1 LIDWLYNLMIVL
13 IAAIWIAQLRG
24 KPLLRRRPISP
35 RAKVLVGVALWLMFI
50 LSATLFVANY
60 AYLERSHDVDDA
72 VQAAVDGFL
81 DGTNPYESPIVP
93 RFAEM
98 GHFAII
104 GGTGD
109 GTIEW
114 AYGPYNYLP
123 VDLLVY
129 SAAFL
134 LLGGLGSPGW
144 FVAANVIFTVASFY
158 ILNRMLRLKWTTLAP
173 LAGCAAVLLAFDNSS
188 LTLMLMVSAMYLWKT
203 SEFAPRQLS
212 IIMLGLATLTKVFA
226 VIPLAVL
233 VLYDLQEG
241 IGKRDRRLLLQSA
254 AAVAACAVI
263 AIVMIVPF
271 GLSNVL
277 DSTVFIYSSG
287 EVREDR
293 PMGGTI
299 LSELIPDSPYYS
311 LITLVTIAGTLL
323 AGLKFKSKHDRVI
336 LVALAFL
343 LVSVKSTLAPFTV
356 PLLYL
361 VLRADEAHRAEPDED
376 VKKR

>member
-1 LIDWLYNLMIVL
+1 
-13 IAAIWIAQLRG
+13 
-24 KPLLRRRPISP
+24 
-35 RAKVLVGVALWLMFI
+35 
-50 LSATLFVANY
+50 
-60 AYLERSHDVDDA
+60 
-72 VQAAVDGFL
+72 
-81 DGTNPYESPIVP
+81 
-93 RFAEM
+93 
-98 GHFAII
+98 
-104 GGTGD
+104 
-109 GTIEW
+109 
-114 AYGPYNYLP
+114 
-123 VDLLVY
+123 
-129 SAAFL
+129 
-134 LLGGLGSPGW
+134 
-144 FVAANVIFTVASFY
+144 
-158 ILNRMLRLKWTTLAP
+158 MLRLKWTTLAP